1 MESPDLKALA
11 DREKLRGVFLCT
23 RKSLA
28 LARNGKP
35 YLNLTLSNRTGSL
48 EARVWDQADAVA
60 QRFNDFELVR
70 VDGTVVLYQG
80 RLQLHV
86 SDVARVEDPGLAV
99 SEFLPVGPVP
109 PATMWADLTSLVAT
123 VRAAPL
129 RALLEAV
136 LGDPA
141 IREALLSCP
150 AAKSIHHAY
159 IGGLL
164 EHTLSV
170 ARLTDVIAAHYARGG
185 GPPLDRDLAVT
196 GAILHDIGKT
206 QELSSE
212 QGFNYTDA
220 GRLVGHIVL
229 GVELVDA
236 KLAALPAFPRPLALQ
251 LRHILLA
258 HHGELEHG
266 SPKRPKMMEA
276 FVVHYADLLDCQ
288 AGYLRD
294 LFAREGNERWTSYQ
308 KLYDRYFFMPPR
320 EEPSKDGE

>member
-1 MESPDLKALA
+1 MDTPDLKELA
-11 DREKLRGVFLCT
+11 DRARVKGVFLCT

-28 LARNGKP
+28 VGRNGKP
-35 YLNLTLSNRTGSL
+35 YLNVTLANPTGSV
-48 EARVWDQADAVA
+48 EGRVWDQADAVA
-60 QRFNDFELVR
+60 QRFHDFELVR
-70 VDGTVVLYQG
+70 VDGTMTLYQG

-86 SDVARVEDPGLAV
+86 SELARVEDPELTI
-99 SEFLPVGPVP
+99 SQFLPTGPVP
-109 PATMWADLTSLVAT
+109 AKLMWADLVALVGT
-123 VRAAPL
+123 VGSVPL
-129 RALLEAV
+129 RALLEAI
-136 LGDPA
+136 LADPVIA
-141 IREALLSCP
+141 QQLMACP

-159 IGGLL
+159 MGGLL
-164 EHTLSV
+164 DHTLSV
-170 ARLTDVIAAHYARGG
+170 ARLTDMIAAHYAR
-185 GPPLDRDLAVT
+185 PQLLDRDLAVT
-196 GAILHDIGKT
+196 GAILHDLGKT

-229 GVELVDA
+229 GVQMIDA
-236 KLAALPAFPRPLALQ
+236 KIAAIPDFPAALALQ

-294 LFAREGNERWTSYQ
+294 LFSRESNERWTSYQ
-308 KLYDRYFFMPPR
+308 KLYDRYFFNR
-320 EEPSKDGE
+320 QRGQ